1 MAFLSVSHLSLLLRC
16 KIALRNP
23 FSHNKSTILY
33 IYQHIDKGRSEMA
46 SFLLKHVNVFLKVN
60 RIVFENKNC

>member
-33 IYQHIDKGRSEMA
+33 IYQHIDKGRSENGKL
-46 SFLLKHVNVFLKVN
+46 SFKTRKCFLEGKQ
-60 RIVFENKNC
+60 NCI